1 MEGVP
6 STLYGVYKRANEGTA
21 TVYAAERGVPS
32 VGLRP
37 HTVYGPGRDQGLT
50 SAPTV
55 AMLAAAAGRPYRL
68 PFGGAYQLQYAPDV
82 AATFV
87 AAARSDARGAQLRD
101 IGGPATHTEEL
112 IAAIEDAAPGAAI
125 SFEPVELPFPAQTGE
140 TREATPLAEGVAD
153 AVGRFRELLAR
164 GLVEPPPAS

>member
-21 TVYAAERGVPS
+21 SVYAAEQGVPS

-55 AMLAAAAGRPYRL
+55 AMLHAAAGAGVHDPVRRPVPDAVRAGR
-68 PFGGAYQLQYAPDV
+68 GGGV
-82 AATFV
+82 RRGRAAG
-87 AAARSDARGAQLRD
+87 RGRGGRGARGL
-101 IGGPATHTEEL
+101 GGPSVGTEDV
-112 IAAIEDAAPGAAI
+112 IAAIEAVVPGAAI
-125 SFEPVELPFPAQTGE
+125 GFDAKALPFPSATGSG
-140 TREATPLAEGVAD
+140 EAPTPLDAGVAD
-153 AVGRFRELLAR
+153 AVARFRALLER
-164 GLVEPPPAS
+164 GLVAV